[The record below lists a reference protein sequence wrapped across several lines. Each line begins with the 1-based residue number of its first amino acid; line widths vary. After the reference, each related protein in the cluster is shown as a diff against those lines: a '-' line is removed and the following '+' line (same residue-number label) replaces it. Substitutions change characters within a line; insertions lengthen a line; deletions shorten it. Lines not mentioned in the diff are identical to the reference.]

1 MRRRVEV
8 GVQTQDH
15 MLFVALGSNGH
26 LMKCDF
32 SQLKQRCS
40 WRREGYAT
48 IATMVWVLH
57 LWATMVGDD
66 VQGQSYSWTMGGHG
80 PPRFFF
86 FFFYHICLHE
96 ILVSG
101 PRKFFLAPQ
110 HDP

>member
-15 MLFVALGSNGH
+15 MLFVALGSNG
-26 LMKCDF
+26 
-32 SQLKQRCS
+32 QRCS

-86 FFFYHICLHE
+86 FFFTIY
-96 ILVSG
+96 VYV
-101 PRKFFLAPQ
+101 RF
-110 HDP
+110 